1 MVTGFLCSMSSNLLK
16 NGILKAV
23 LVVALVL
30 FYPVANAAQPLTV
43 LRVGTP
49 SAVSELLAHTMSFKL
64 KWLGWITDDVGVRT
78 CAEAVQWIRDNP
90 NKPVMAVMW
99 ADDLALANKNPTHKS
114 ACGDLK
120 ITQRN
125 YVMPILKSYYSVCGK
140 SDKNMGE
147 FLHKGG
153 RIAVLSHPIKIDVFK
168 TILNEMKIKYMLV
181 GVDRNSVAVNK
192 ILNDEVDYILTSNED
207 IIRDFG
213 GRCFLTTAPKHI
225 AMTLTDLHSGER
237 YSVDSYVTNNKYS
250 DYGAMPIYVAFNVN
264 VGKLRSDIKQIID
277 HSIDY
282 HFLYSGNSYR
292 TGVMRGDSVQKQF
305 DDFNRFVNGFG
316 KK

>member
-1 MVTGFLCSMSSNLLK
+1 MVTGLLHIMTSNLFK
-16 NGILKAV
+16 NGVLNAV
-23 LVVALVL
+23 LAVALVL

-43 LRVGTP
+43 LRVGAP
-49 SAVSELLAHTMSFKL
+49 SAVSELLAYTMSFKL
-64 KWLGWITDDVGVRT
+64 KWLGWITDDVGVGT
-78 CAEAVQWIRDNP
+78 CSEAVQWIRDNP

-99 ADDLALANKNPTHKS
+99 ADDLALTNKNPAHES
-114 ACGDLK
+114 ACDDLK

-140 SDKNMGE
+140 SNKNMGE

-153 RIAVLSHPIKIDVFK
+153 RMAVLNHPIKIDVFK
-168 TILNEMKIKYMLV
+168 TILNEINVKYTLV
-181 GVDRNSVAVNK
+181 SVDRNSVAVDK

-237 YSVDSYVTNNKYS
+237 HSVDSYVTNNKYS
-250 DYGAMPIYVAFNVN
+250 DYGVMPIYVAFNVN

-277 HSIDY
+277 HSRDY

-305 DDFNRFVNGFG
+305 NDFNRFANSFG
-316 KK
+316 EK